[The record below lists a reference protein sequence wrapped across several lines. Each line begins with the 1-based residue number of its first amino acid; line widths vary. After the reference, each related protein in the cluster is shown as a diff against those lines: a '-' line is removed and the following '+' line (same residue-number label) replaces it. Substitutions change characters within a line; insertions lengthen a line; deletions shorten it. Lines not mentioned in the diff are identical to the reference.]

1 MGHVPE
7 DEQLTKEEILEYLE
21 KNLLRTAEEIANDL
35 ATGSG
40 EDRALSHY
48 QIFHIVSSRLRAH
61 TTPLEDRI
69 IFEYYKKNPEK
80 SLEDIVSALY
90 NVSDLSRLSQYRI
103 RNIVKY
109 LIHFQTDLGDP
120 NTLRLPGS
128 KEINMALKTLRSYP
142 QSNVVTK
149 EQIVTAIQYYK
160 ENQGVAPD
168 TIVPA
173 LSAKLALREHRSGEW
188 SNTSVNIG
196 AVWKIMYLPA

>member
-48 QIFHIVSSRLRAH
+48 QIFHI
-61 TTPLEDRI
+61 DRI

-90 NVSDLSRLSQYRI
+90 NVSDPSRLSQYRI

-149 EQIVTAIQYYK
+149 GQIVTAIQYYK

-173 LSAKLALREHRSGEW
+173 LSAKLALCEHRSGEW